1 VLDLARVSSLVSFE
15 IEKHMTFPMG
25 QCLSCLGLGRE
36 NDESSETQHLLN
48 PNEPNSMQYGATG
61 GADHRG
67 SGSYIDPEDLR
78 KQRERLARL
87 VRQANERLIHIV
99 SDNTPSTRGPIIAGR
114 SVPSA
119 GQPSSMPGMVKLS
132 RDDRNLFEE
141 VAFGDVLRP
150 EEQQSVGQ
158 LGCINVPVVASNH
171 LLDADEDTTPT
182 SRFKGERGV
191 IRRFIDLP
199 STGGN

>member
-1 VLDLARVSSLVSFE
+1 
-15 IEKHMTFPMG
+15 MTFPMG

-67 SGSYIDPEDLR
+67 SGNYIDPEDLR

-87 VRQANERLIHIV
+87 VRQANERLIHIAPD
-99 SDNTPSTRGPIIAGR
+99 STPSSRGPMVGGR
-114 SVPSA
+114 PISSEDAPS
-119 GQPSSMPGMVKLS
+119 GVPGMVKVS

-150 EEQQSVGQ
+150 EEEQSVSQ

-191 IRRFIDLP
+191 VRRFVDLP
-199 STGGN
+199 GTAGN